1 MKIAILSDSHH
12 KDDLTLEAI
21 SYLKTKG
28 AKYLI
33 HAGDLIMEENLK
45 ILQKSNLPYIA
56 VFGNNDYNLVQ
67 YQDRYNIKKE
77 PYYFKIENFTF
88 KLMHMPY
95 YLNSDTNIII
105 FGHTHKFETYYKN
118 NTLFIN
124 PGEICARNKPLTQCV
139 LLTITQQQYIVEYYF
154 KKPYTK
160 DWQTKQFLYNRQT
173 NEQ

>member
-56 VFGNNDYNLVQ
+56 VFGNNDYNDICL
-67 YQDRYNIKKE
+67 YTCRSKNLYPISFSLSLYIYRERESLNISIAM
-77 PYYFKIENFTF
+77 FHI
-88 KLMHMPY
+88 L
-95 YLNSDTNIII
+95 
-105 FGHTHKFETYYKN
+105 
-118 NTLFIN
+118 
-124 PGEICARNKPLTQCV
+124 
-139 LLTITQQQYIVEYYF
+139 
-154 KKPYTK
+154 
-160 DWQTKQFLYNRQT
+160 
-173 NEQ
+173 